1 MNNTESVSGP
11 ASLTATEQ
19 ASSVRSWIFRLLT
32 LAGAAGMVYSWFQ
45 SWWSA
50 YIETLDEIG
59 VAIYPY
65 KMIISGTLRDYPQW
79 LVGAEMPVWFFPLM
93 WVYLAVCVW
102 LLLYSLFTDSQD
114 KVSLGKL
121 KLSVPQ
127 ILIGLAGLAY
137 VVFVVVFPIVVSIR
151 SADFYGVVLQGNV
164 FISMNEHTESYV
176 ITALQPGYWIAVGTA
191 VYLVSLAFLRKL
203 IVGKA

>member
-1 MNNTESVSGP
+1 MNKTESVSGAP
-11 ASLTATEQ
+11 TVASSEQ
-19 ASSVRSWIFRLLT
+19 ASSARAWLFRLLT
-32 LAGAAGMVYSWFQ
+32 LAGIGLMVYTWFQ
-45 SWWSA
+45 RWWSA

-65 KMIISGTLRDYPQW
+65 KMVISGTLRDYPQW
-79 LVGAEMPVWFFPLM
+79 IVGAEMPAWFFPLM

-102 LLLYSLFTDSQD
+102 LLFYSLFTDGQD

-121 KLSVPQ
+121 KLTVPQ

-137 VVFVVVFPIVVSIR
+137 VIFVVVFPIVITIR
-151 SADFYGVVLQGNV
+151 AADYYGVVLQGNV

-176 ITALQPGYWIAVGTA
+176 ITALQPGYWLAVGTA
-191 VYLVSLAFLRKL
+191 VYLVALAALRKL
-203 IVGKA
+203 IAGKG

>member
-11 ASLTATEQ
+11 ASLTATGQ

-32 LAGAAGMVYSWFQ
+32 LAGAGLMLYTWFQ
-45 SWWSA
+45 RWWSA

-65 KMIISGTLRDYPQW
+65 KMVISGTLRDYPQW
-79 LVGAEMPVWFFPLM
+79 LVGAEMPKWFFPLM
-93 WVYLAVCVW
+93 WVYLAVCLW
-102 LLLYSLFTDSQD
+102 LLFYSLFTDDQD

-151 SADFYGVVLQGNV
+151 SADFNGVVLQGNV

-176 ITALQPGYWIAVGTA
+176 ITALTQGYWIAVGTA
-191 VYLVSLAFLRKL
+191 VYLVALAFLRKL